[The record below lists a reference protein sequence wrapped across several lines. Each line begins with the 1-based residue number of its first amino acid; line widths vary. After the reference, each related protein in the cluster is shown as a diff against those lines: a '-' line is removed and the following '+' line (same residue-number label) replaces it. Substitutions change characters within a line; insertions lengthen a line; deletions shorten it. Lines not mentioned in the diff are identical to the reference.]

1 MPSRFVFRISSGHM
15 DTQAAPRVR
24 PFAVTHRMVLAIAVP
39 MTLAYVTT
47 PLVGISDTAV
57 IGQLGNAALLG
68 AIAVGA
74 ILFNFLGTTF
84 NFLRMGTTG
93 LAAQALGADDKVE
106 IQAVLVRALM
116 VALVAGVVVIALQG
130 PILAGFLSL
139 MGASEAVDRATRTY
153 FGIRVLASPIQFM
166 NYAILG
172 WLLGLGRAGTG
183 LAIQFVLAGV
193 NVVLNI
199 LLVLV
204 LDHGVA
210 GVAWASVAAEA
221 TAFVVSVGVVLR
233 LSRADAWPAWSRI
246 ADRAQFLRMGAVNR
260 DIMIRSVALM
270 TAFTF
275 FTAQGA
281 QAGDV
286 TLAANAVLMNF
297 FMLGSFILDG
307 FATAA
312 EQLTGRALG
321 ARYRPAFVRAVRLC
335 VGWGFALAAMLS
347 LATVLGGGALI
358 DFITTASAVREAA
371 RAYLVWAMLLPLA
384 GVLAFEMDGVFIGA
398 TWTGD
403 MRNMMLTSLAAY
415 FAIWA
420 VAVPAWG
427 NHGLWLALVSFLS
440 LRGLTLL
447 WRCPKR
453 IERAFPEG

>member
-1 MPSRFVFRISSGHM
+1 M
-15 DTQAAPRVR
+15 DSPAAPRVR

-116 VALVAGVVVIALQG
+116 VALAAGAVVIALQG

-153 FGIRVLASPIQFM
+153 FEIRVLASPIQFM

-172 WLLGLGRAGTG
+172 WLLGLGRAGIG

-221 TAFVVSVGVVLR
+221 TAFAVSVGVVLR

-321 ARYRPAFVRAVRLC
+321 ARYRPAFERAVRLC
-335 VGWGFALAAMLS
+335 VGWGFALAAVLS
-347 LATVLGGGALI
+347 LATVAGGGALI
-358 DFITTASAVREAA
+358 DFITTSSAVRETA
-371 RAYLVWAMLLPLA
+371 REYLVWAMLLPLA

-403 MRNMMLTSLAAY
+403 MRNMMLASLAAY

-420 VAVPAWG
+420 VAAPAFG

-453 IERAFPEG
+453 IERAFPPEAGV

>member
-1 MPSRFVFRISSGHM
+1 M
-15 DTQAAPRVR
+15 DSPAAPRVR

-57 IGQLGNAALLG
+57 IGQLGDAALLG

-74 ILFNFLGTTF
+74 ILFDFLGTTF

-93 LAAQALGADDKVE
+93 LTAQALGADDKVE

-116 VALVAGVVVIALQG
+116 IALVAGAAMIALQG
-130 PILAGFLSL
+130 PILAGFLSV
-139 MGASEAVDRATRTY
+139 MGASDAVDRATRTY
-153 FGIRVLASPIQFM
+153 FGIRVIAAPIQFM

-221 TAFVVSVGVVLR
+221 SALVVSVAVVLR
-233 LSRADAWPAWSRI
+233 LSRANAWPAWRRI
-246 ADRAQFLRMGAVNR
+246 ADRTQFLRMGAVNR
-260 DIMIRSVALM
+260 DIMIRSFALM

-275 FTAQGA
+275 FTSQGA

-297 FMLGSFILDG
+297 FMLGSFVLDG
-307 FATAA
+307 FATSA

-335 VGWGFALAAMLS
+335 VGWGFAMAAVLS

-358 DFITTASAVREAA
+358 DLITTAPAVRETA
-371 RAYLVWAMLLPLA
+371 RVYLVWAMLLPLA

-398 TWTGD
+398 TWTDD
-403 MRNMMLTSLAAY
+403 MRNMMLVSLAAY

-420 VAVPAWG
+420 VAMPAFG

-453 IERAFPEG
+453 IAQAFPAEAG

>member
-1 MPSRFVFRISSGHM
+1 M
-15 DTQAAPRVR
+15 DTRPASRVR

-57 IGQLGNAALLG
+57 IGQLGDPALLG

-74 ILFNFLGTTF
+74 ILFDFVGTSF

-93 LAAQALGADDKVE
+93 LTAQALGADDRVE
-106 IQAVLVRALM
+106 IQSVLVRALM
-116 VALVAGVVVIALQG
+116 VALGAGLLIILLQG
-130 PILAGFLSL
+130 PILAGFLAL
-139 MGASEAVDRATRTY
+139 MGASAAVDEATRTY
-153 FGIRVLASPIQFM
+153 FGIRVLASPLQLM
-166 NYAILG
+166 NYALLG

-199 LLVLV
+199 VLV
-204 LDHGVA
+204 LGLGYGVA

-221 TAFVVSVGVVLR
+221 AALAVAIGVVLR
-233 LSRADAWPAWSRI
+233 LSRASAWPSWSRI
-246 ADRAQFLRMGAVNR
+246 ADRVQFLRMGAVNR
-260 DIMIRSVALM
+260 DIMIRSMALM

-281 QAGDV
+281 RAGDV

-297 FMLGSFILDG
+297 FMVGSFFLDG

-321 ARYRPAFVRAVRLC
+321 ARYRPAFVRAVKLC
-335 VGWGFALAAMLS
+335 VGWGFVMAAILS
-347 LATVLGGGALI
+347 LATVLGGGLLV
-358 DFITTASAVREAA
+358 DFITASPEVRETA
-371 RAYLVWAMLLPLA
+371 RVYLVWAMLLPLA

-398 TWTGD
+398 TWTGE
-403 MRNMMLTSLAAY
+403 MRNMMLLSLAAY

-420 VAVPAWG
+420 VAMPLWG
-427 NHGLWLALVSFLS
+427 NHGLWLALICFLS

-453 IERAFPEG
+453 VERAFAGVPDN

>member
-1 MPSRFVFRISSGHM
+1 M

-116 VALVAGVVVIALQG
+116 VALV
-130 PILAGFLSL
+130 AGFLSL